1 MGGSSTGH
9 SEDRIG
15 EFEGSSVGTSQAET
29 QKETRI
35 KKKKNPE
42 HLVAVRQYQEGQCV
56 CDENTERS

>member
-35 KKKKNPE
+35 KKKKKSRTFGSCETISRGP
-42 HLVAVRQYQEGQCV
+42 VRV
-56 CDENTERS
+56 